1 MKLNWAIGIYL
12 CTCVSALFPAHVA
25 QSQDYPSRPI
35 RLIVPFPAG
44 GPTDVQARILSQE
57 MSKSLGE
64 QVVVDNRGG
73 AGGSIGAEAAA
84 NAPPDGY
91 TIFFATAG
99 THGANSS
106 IYKKLP
112 YDPIKNF
119 DAIALISTTP
129 NIFVANPKLPANN
142 MAQLIDYARK
152 NPGKINYGTA
162 GIGSTTHMSAE
173 LLQSMTGTKLVHVPY
188 RGGGPAMSDLIAGQV
203 ELMVDAL
210 PTALPHIKAGTIKA
224 LGVTTAV
231 RATSAPDVPTV
242 SDAVP
247 GYEVSAWF
255 GIVAPK
261 GTAPGVIA
269 KLNAEANKA
278 LATETVKARFSELGM
293 QVGSGTP
300 QEFQSRIVA
309 EVEKWPSVVKATGF
323 QPQ

>member
-1 MKLNWAIGIYL
+1 MKSKWTMAVCLLVCAGAVLPSY
-12 CTCVSALFPAHVA
+12 SAK
-25 QSQDYPSRPI
+25 SQTYPTRPI

-44 GPTDVQARILSQE
+44 GPTDVQARILSHE
-57 MSKSLGE
+57 MSKTLGE
-64 QVVVDNRGG
+64 QIVVDNRGG

-84 NAPPDGY
+84 AALADGY

-106 IYKKLP
+106 IYKKLS

-129 NIFVANPKLPANN
+129 NIFVTNPKLPANN
-142 MAQLIDYARK
+142 MAELIDYARK

-173 LLQSMTGTKLVHVPY
+173 LLQSMTGIKLVHVPY

-210 PTALPHIKAGTIKA
+210 PTALPHIKSGSIKA
-224 LGVTTAV
+224 LGVTTRE
-231 RATSAPDVPTV
+231 RAPSEPDIPTV
-242 SDAVP
+242 AETVP

-255 GIVAPK
+255 GLVAPK
-261 GTAPGVIA
+261 GTPKEVIA
-269 KLNAEANKA
+269 KLNEEANKV
-278 LATETVKARFSELGM
+278 LATEAVKSRFAELGM
-293 QVGSGTP
+293 KVGSGSP
-300 QEFQSRIVA
+300 QEFQKRIVD
-309 EVEKWPSVVKATGF
+309 EVEKWPAVMKATGF